1 MPWPHGTRRRS
12 DTIQSVLGGGSIQVA
27 RVFGIRIGVDY
38 SWFLVLFLIIWS
50 LTDYYEKVAPGSNA
64 FALAVISALLFFLSI
79 LLHELGHAWV
89 ALRNGIPIQGIDLW
103 MFGGVAKLGKDS
115 DSPGVEFRIAAA
127 GPLVTVLIA
136 AVCFGLGV
144 AVSSG
149 SDALDSAQFSDD
161 VTGATTAVLGYLTS
175 INVLLLA
182 FNLIPAFPL
191 DGGRI
196 ARAIAWQLT
205 GDRNRAT
212 RFAARLGRGGGW
224 LMVAGGVALYAFT
237 DDLVGGIW
245 LAIIGWFLAGAARS
259 AEAQADFAGRI
270 EHLRVADVMDAEPV
284 AIPEDWS
291 LADAEQQFFL
301 RYGWPWFPVIDS
313 RGRLVGVVSREAVES
328 APAAQRA
335 TRPVSSVMARDDG
348 SSGLRVR
355 FDEPLESLLGQEGLA
370 RLGAIMAVDGEGVLR
385 GIVTIDAVRRAL
397 QGGVPA

>member
-1 MPWPHGTRRRS
+1 
-12 DTIQSVLGGGSIQVA
+12 VFGGGSIQLA

-50 LTDYYEKVAPGSNA
+50 LTGYYEDVAPGSNA
-64 FALAVISALLFFLSI
+64 FLLAVVSALLFFLSI

-89 ALRNGIPIQGIDLW
+89 ALRNGIPIEGIDLW
-103 MFGGVAKLGKDS
+103 MFGGVAKLGKDA

-127 GPLVTVLIA
+127 GPLVTVVIA
-136 AVCFGLGV
+136 AVCFALGT

-149 SDALDSAQFSDD
+149 ADALDSARFSND

-175 INVLLLA
+175 INVLLLG

-196 ARAIAWQLT
+196 ARAIAWKLT

-224 LMVAGGVALYAFT
+224 LMVAGGFALYAAT
-237 DDLVGGIW
+237 GDLIGGLW
-245 LAIIGWFLAGAARS
+245 LAFIGWFLAGAARS
-259 AEAQADFAGRI
+259 AEAQADVAGRI

-284 AIPEDWS
+284 AIPEDWT

-313 RGRLVGVVSREAVES
+313 DGRLVGVVSREAVES
-328 APAAQRA
+328 VPAADRA

-355 FDEPLESLLGQEGLA
+355 LDEPLETLLGQEGLA

-385 GIVTIDAVRRAL
+385 GVVTIDAVRRAL
-397 QGGVPA
+397 QGAAPA